1 MRFFTRKQRGAAVTG
16 DALAAAAHQTNG
28 RPAPAADQPG
38 ESQPRRTTVR
48 AFVVAG
54 VLLYRDAVARL
65 LADGCVAVV
74 GSACDASDRARLRQL
89 DPDVVLVDA
98 STINGPLT
106 VAAIAEAAPAAKV
119 IAFAVRDSEAE
130 IIALAE
136 SGVSGFVGREQ
147 STADVVDAVR
157 AVARGEVYC
166 SRSIAAALLHRV
178 AAAASHQRPT
188 AVGRL
193 TARELE
199 IVELIDVGLTN
210 REIAHRLCIELAT
223 VKNHVHN
230 ILEKL
235 GVTDRAEAAARVRS
249 MLA

>member
-1 MRFFTRKQRGAAVTG
+1 MTG
-16 DALAAAAHQTNG
+16 DAIAAAAHQTNG
-28 RPAPAADQPG
+28 RGASAAEQDG
-38 ESQPRRTTVR
+38 DSQPRATKVR

-65 LADGCVAVV
+65 LGADGRVAVV
-74 GSACDASDRARLRQL
+74 GSACDAADRARLRQL

-98 STINGPLT
+98 STVNGPLA
-106 VAAIAEAAPAAKV
+106 VAAIVEAAPAAKV

-136 SGVSGFVGREQ
+136 AGVIGFVGREQ
-147 STADVVDAVR
+147 SIGDVVESVDV
-157 AVARGEVYC
+157 VARGEAFC
-166 SRSIAAALLHRV
+166 SPAIAAALVHRV
-178 AAAASHQRPT
+178 AAAASDRSPT
-188 AVGRL
+188 ASARL

-199 IVELIDVGLTN
+199 IVELIDAGLTN

-249 MLA
+249 RLA